1 MPQHRLETKW
11 YDECM
16 TLMVY
21 ERIGL
26 EEHHKIILLHLVG
39 DLFDFDFVS
48 KCRIHNSI
56 IIYKWYNNNQW
67 IIK

>member
-26 EEHHKIILLHLVG
+26 EEHHKIILLHLVS
-39 DLFDFDFVS
+39 DLIDFDFVS

>member
-1 MPQHRLETKW
+1 
-11 YDECM
+11 M

-39 DLFDFDFVS
+39 DLIDFDFVS

-56 IIYKWYNNNQW
+56 IIYK
-67 IIK
+67 